1 MSIPAE
7 KRDYELGKETQQQP
21 KIDSKDLRKMFWRLQ
36 LFQSSW
42 SYERMQSLAYAF
54 TFKPV
59 LKKLYRTKEERAE
72 ALKRHLEFFNTHPT
86 MAAPILGI
94 NAAMEENKGND
105 VGQGVSG
112 MKVGLMGPL
121 AGIGDS
127 IIWLTWMPIV
137 MSIGAAFATNGN
149 IFGPIFAL
157 IVFNLL
163 NIPMKYYGIKLG
175 YSKGV
180 SFFNN
185 PENAGLIQRYTTMA
199 VILGLIVVGGLIPQI
214 IKLTTPF
221 VLSVGKTHV
230 KIQTI
235 IDGIMPSLLPII
247 ATLIC
252 YFLIKKGK
260 NPVTILLGVILIS
273 ILGKWVGAF

>member
-7 KRDYELGKETQQQP
+7 KKELEQNQEEN
-21 KIDSKDLRKMFWRLQ
+21 KIDDKILKSMFWRLQ
-36 LFQSSW
+36 LFQASW
-42 SYERMQSLAYAF
+42 SYERMQALAYAF

-59 LKKLYRTKEERAE
+59 LKKLYKTKEERAI

-94 NAAMEENKGND
+94 NAAMEEKNGND

-137 MSIGAAFATNGN
+137 MSIGAAFALNGN

-157 IVFNLL
+157 IVFNLV
-163 NIPMKYYGIKLG
+163 NIPMKYFGIKLG
-175 YSKGV
+175 YTKGI

-214 IKLTTPF
+214 VKFTTPY
-221 VLSVGKTHV
+221 VLKVGKTQV
-230 KIQTI
+230 KFQEIL
-235 IDGIMPSLLPII
+235 DGVMPNLLPII

-252 YFLIKKGK
+252 FFLVKKGK
-260 NPVTILLGVILIS
+260 NPVVILLGVIVFS
-273 ILGKWVGAF
+273 VLGKWVGAL